1 MRRVFSITPEIEK
14 VYSYAFPKQNRECS
28 FGLLNTKGKDE
39 FVLLWLLFIIFTLV
53 FFIPRI

>member
-1 MRRVFSITPEIEK
+1 MQKSITPEIEK